1 MAWTAGVDG
10 KTDKYEINWNL
21 NMFSLILYNNLV
33 NMYFEWKTNTL
44 YRSEMF
50 TLKWK
55 QYWSC

>member
-1 MAWTAGVDG
+1 MAGTAGVDG

-21 NMFSLILYNNLV
+21 NIFSLISHNNLV

-44 YRSEMF
+44 FRSEMF